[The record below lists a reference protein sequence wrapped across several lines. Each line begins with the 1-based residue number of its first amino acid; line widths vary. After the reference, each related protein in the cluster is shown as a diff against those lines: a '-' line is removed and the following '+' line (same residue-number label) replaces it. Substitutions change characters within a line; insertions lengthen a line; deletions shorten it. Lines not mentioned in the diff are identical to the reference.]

1 MTMTTKQ
8 KTTEQRHKNTPLE
21 GTDLSAAE
29 TMDARHEGAVEAE
42 KESAKQAVSLS
53 TGTETNETQPDPHL
67 GSDEIMMWSHIPEL
81 GLEAFTAAIAE
92 DAEHPIPENK
102 IAGIYK
108 LERNGK
114 NRTPYVQAL
123 RKRLGLK
130 KGEDVPGAGGPDY
143 TNDVS
148 AVSAL

>member
-1 MTMTTKQ
+1 MMTKHSE
-8 KTTEQRHKNTPLE
+8 K
-21 GTDLSAAE
+21 SAAE
-29 TMDARHEGAVEAE
+29 LVGEKKAQVKDEAATE
-42 KESAKQAVSLS
+42 LAIETVKEEAKAD
-53 TGTETNETQPDPHL
+53 TGTTPDPDAPVVEQYF

>member
-1 MTMTTKQ
+1 MTDKVN
-8 KTTEQRHKNTPLE
+8 KTDKERHEDTPLE
-21 GTDLSAAE
+21 GTDLSAGE
-29 TMDARHEGAVEAE
+29 KLDARHEGATEAV
-42 KESAKQAVSLS
+42 KEAGKQAFAYS
-53 TGTETNETQPDPHL
+53 TGTENNETQPDPYL

-81 GLEAFTAAIAE
+81 GFEAFKKAIE
-92 DAEHPIPENK
+92 NDKEHSIPENK

-114 NRTPYVQAL
+114 NRTEYVRVL

-143 TNDVS
+143 TNDMTQLS
-148 AVSAL
+148 DL